1 MERRELAG
9 MPDGVSVIT
18 LGTML
23 FGRPVPGQESIH
35 LVHAALDLGVNLFDT
50 ADIYEGYDRFLGS
63 PGGVAETILGEALRG
78 RRDRAYITTKVGN
91 PVGSGPHGGHP
102 AGADYAG
109 TGLGVDH
116 VERQID
122 ASLRRLRTDYVD
134 YYLLH
139 IADPDTPLEATLGA
153 VDRLVRA
160 GKVRHWGFSNFDA
173 DQIETMLGLCRA
185 GVAPP
190 PVVAQPCYN
199 WLERDVESG
208 YLPACR
214 RAGIALTPYRPLA
227 GGLLSGK
234 YRPGRTPPAGSRA
247 AESAWIDAAEIPYE
261 RLRPFDDAAEAAG
274 VPPACYAVR
283 WLLGQDG
290 IVSVVAGVKTPAQ
303 LEELAACVR
312 EPRRDGDT
320 PPHSTVVPGGRAG
333 PAA

>member
-23 FGRPVPGQESIH
+23 FGRPVPRQESIH

-63 PGGVAETILGEALRG
+63 PGGVAETILGEALSG

-91 PVGSGPHGGHP
+91 PVGSSPHGGHP

-153 VDRLVRA
+153 VDRL
-160 GKVRHWGFSNFDA
+160 GH
-173 DQIETMLGLCRA
+173 
-185 GVAPP
+185 APARSVTGGSP
-190 PVVAQPCYN
+190 TSTRSRSRPC
-199 WLERDVESG
+199 S
-208 YLPACR
+208 AC
-214 RAGIALTPYRPLA
+214 AAP
-227 GGLLSGK
+227 
-234 YRPGRTPPAGSRA
+234 GSRRRRWSPSRA
-247 AESAWIDAAEIPYE
+247 TTGWNATSSPAIC
-261 RLRPFDDAAEAAG
+261 RPA
-274 VPPACYAVR
+274 
-283 WLLGQDG
+283 
-290 IVSVVAGVKTPAQ
+290 
-303 LEELAACVR
+303 
-312 EPRRDGDT
+312 
-320 PPHSTVVPGGRAG
+320 GGRASR
-333 PAA
+333 

>member
-23 FGRPVPGQESIH
+23 FGRPVLRPDAIA
-35 LVHAALDLGVNLFDT
+35 LVHAAVDLGVNLFDT

-63 PGGVAETILGEALRG
+63 PGGVAETILGESLRG
-78 RRDRAYITTKVGN
+78 RRERAYITTKVGN
-91 PVGSGPHGGHP
+91 PVGSGPDDGHR

-109 TGLGVDH
+109 TGLGPAH
-116 VERQID
+116 VEQQID

-139 IADPDTPLEATLGA
+139 IADPNTPLEATLGA

-173 DQIETMLGLCRA
+173 EQIDTMLGLCRA
-185 GVAPP
+185 GVAPL

-214 RAGIALTPYRPLA
+214 RVGIALTPYRPLA

-234 YRPGRTPPAGSRA
+234 YTRGRTPPADSRA
-247 AESAWIDAAEIPYE
+247 AESAWIDAAEIPHD
-261 RLRPFDDAAEAAG
+261 RLHPFDDEAAAAG
-274 VPPACYAVR
+274 VSPACYAVH
-283 WLLGQDG
+283 WLLARDG
-290 IVSVVAGVKTPAQ
+290 VVSVVAGVKTPAQ
-303 LEELAACVR
+303 LEELAACVQ
-312 EPRRDGDT
+312 
-320 PPHSTVVPGGRAG
+320 G
-333 PAA
+333 PSS

>member
-23 FGRPVPGQESIH
+23 FGRPVPRQESIH

-63 PGGVAETILGEALRG
+63 PGGVAETILGEALSG

-91 PVGSGPHGGHP
+91 PVGSSPHGGHP

-109 TGLGVDH
+109 TGLGPAH

-153 VDRLVRA
+153 VDRLVTA

-173 DQIETMLGLCRA
+173 EQIETMLGLCRA

-247 AESAWIDAAEIPYE
+247 AESAWIDAAEIPHE

-290 IVSVVAGVKTPAQ
+290 VVSVVAGVKTPAQ

-320 PPHSTVVPGGRAG
+320 PPRSTVVPGGRAG